1 MSAVKKKRD
10 IVHEVVIEEEDAPG
24 TVADVLVEEADEP
37 ETEPEI
43 EMVEFEFKGTT
54 FTIPKS
60 RDDWS
65 TAGFAFLSEDK
76 FNLFVKENLEL
87 ARPGQWRA
95 LCALCPRRRDYIPFW
110 QLVAQ
115 VMKEEC
121 TD

>member
-10 IVHEVVIEEEDAPG
+10 IVHEVVIEEEDASE
-24 TVADVLVEEADEP
+24 TVADIPEGIEADEQL
-37 ETEPEI
+37 
-43 EMVEFEFKGTT
+43 VEFEFEGTT
-54 FTIPKS
+54 FVIPKS
-60 RDDWS
+60 RNDWS

-110 QLVAQ
+110 QLITQ
-115 VMKEEC
+115 VIKEEC